1 MQSGI
6 HCLHMCL
13 FAKQCSPTAHV
24 PLCKVA
30 FTICTCASLQS
41 SIHPL
46 HMPLFAKS
54 HSPIAHAHPYTNLQ
68 SGIQPL
74 HRHLFAKWY
83 SRLHTCTSLQ
93 IGIQLFHMK
102 SCLLLVKPGEWKTV
116 PKVRDKSEVHTSL
129 ILCSNPDNI
138 SCSPW
143 HTQSNI
149 VVRLHTLHTTQT
161 KPNQSTNSKHV
172 RSCYNWPSA

>member
-1 MQSGI
+1 MAFTVCICAFLQSSV
-6 HCLHMCL
+6 HPLHI
-13 FAKQCSPTAHV
+13 V
-24 PLCKVA
+24 PLCKMA
-30 FTICTCASLQS
+30 FTICASLQS

-54 HSPIAHAHPYTNLQ
+54 HSPIAHAHP
-68 SGIQPL
+68 L
-74 HRHLFAKWY
+74 HIHLFAKWN
-83 SRLHTCTSLQ
+83 STFAQAPLCKVVFTLHTCTSLQ
-93 IGIQLFHMK
+93 IGIHLFHMK
-102 SCLLLVKPGEWKTV
+102 SCLLLVKPRECKTV

-138 SCSPW
+138 SWSPW
-143 HTQSNI
+143 HNQSNV

-172 RSCYNWPSA
+172 RSYYNWPSA

>member
-1 MQSGI
+1 VAFTVCICAFLQSSV
-6 HCLHMCL
+6 HPLHI
-13 FAKQCSPTAHV
+13 V

-41 SIHPL
+41 SIHAL

-54 HSPIAHAHPYTNLQ
+54 HSPIAHTPICKVEFNLCT
-68 SGIQPL
+68 G
-74 HRHLFAKWY
+74 
-83 SRLHTCTSLQ
+83 TSLQ
-93 IGIQLFHMK
+93 IGIHLFHMK
-102 SCLLLVKPGEWKTV
+102 SCLLLVKPRECKTV

-138 SCSPW
+138 SCIPW
-143 HTQSNI
+143 HNQSDI

-172 RSCYNWPSA
+172 RSCYN

>member
-1 MQSGI
+1 MPFCKAVFT
-6 HCLHMCL
+6 HCTL
-13 FAKQCSPTAHV
+13 FLFVKWHSPFVH
-24 PLCKVA
+24 LCKVA
-30 FTICTCASLQS
+30 FTHYTCPSLQS
-41 SIHPL
+41 HIHPL
-46 HMPLFAKS
+46 PMHT
-54 HSPIAHAHPYTNLQ
+54 HCTYTYLQ

-83 SRLHTCTSLQ
+83 SHFTHAPLCKVVFTLHTCTSLQ
-93 IGIQLFHMK
+93 IGIHLFHMK
-102 SCLLLVKPGEWKTV
+102 SCLLLVKPRECKTV

-138 SCSPW
+138 SWSPW
-143 HTQSNI
+143 HNQSNV

-172 RSCYNWPSA
+172 RSYYN